1 MKESAN
7 INKTIVS
14 QKTKYHL
21 TIHSSAIV
29 SAISGVIFV
38 EYLGFII
45 DIFTF
50 AVMTVVITRII
61 EKSEKTTNTAKKDDE
76 KLISKIVRV
85 IRKIICG
92 AFGIIFVK
100 KIMKVFRNV
109 GSKIFRGIPIC
120 ISQIFREALK
130 KGLKKTLGNFI
141 KSAFSPQIKI
151 IVDFLKNTLAK
162 ITGKPLLAKTTGK
175 KLAESTVNP
184 LAKTTVKTLAKTTE
198 KNLAKS
204 AGKTTAMYSFPLLA
218 NDFVWSLDLIVPLII
233 SIVLFEFAGWRI
245 IYKHKK
251 KKMKELSK

>member
-7 INKTIVS
+7 FKKTIVS
-14 QKTKYHL
+14 QKIKYHL

-85 IRKIICG
+85 IKNIICG

-109 GSKIFRGIPIC
+109 GSKIFRGIPRC
-120 ISQIFREALK
+120 IFQIFREALK
-130 KGLKKTLGNFI
+130 KGLKKTLVNFM
-141 KSAFSPQIKI
+141 KNAFLPKIKI
-151 IVDFLKNTLAK
+151 IVNFLKNLLTK
-162 ITGKPLLAKTTGK
+162 IPGKPLTETTGK
-175 KLAESTVNP
+175 KL
-184 LAKTTVKTLAKTTE
+184 LAKIP
-198 KNLAKS
+198 
-204 AGKTTAMYSFPLLA
+204 GKPL
-218 NDFVWSLDLIVPLII
+218 
-233 SIVLFEFAGWRI
+233 
-245 IYKHKK
+245 
-251 KKMKELSK
+251 